1 MTNAITLELF
11 MTPDG
16 RLPGF
21 AQRRLDSLIEKKKR
35 HPLTAEEAR
44 ELAEAL
50 AYIDD
55 KSVALFAIPRRPTAA
70 LPRERVVSSVPSLG
84 RQ

>member
-1 MTNAITLELF
+1 MTNAIALELF

-50 AYIDD
+50 AYIDH
-55 KSVALFAIPRRPTAA
+55 KSVALLRHTASANRRASTRPRRFKC
-70 LPRERVVSSVPSLG
+70 S
-84 RQ
+84 